1 MEREFE
7 CVSERERE
15 GMRESERLCV
25 CVCKRETEREQGG
38 EVMASVFES
47 VSERRDGTQQ
57 NINSEKIKKV
67 TK

>member
-1 MEREFE
+1 MCVRERE
-7 CVSERERE
+7 SERERE
-15 GMRESERLCV
+15 RECV
-25 CVCKRETEREQGG
+25 REREQGG